1 VPSLGFDLE
10 SENLISLIDK
20 IQNMDIKDVDL
31 NLLKVFD
38 ALRKKQSVTLAGDLM
53 GLSQPAMSFALA
65 KLRTLFD
72 DPLFIRTSRGMQ
84 PTARALQIAEPV
96 QRILEMVSSEVLPS
110 TGFVPDHSDRQLV
123 LCMSDIGEMVFLPR
137 LMRMLDKTAPNL
149 RIRTQALSSEQ
160 LEEGL
165 DAGEV
170 DAAIGYFPRLLNT
183 SIRHRALYSHSFV
196 CIVRNDHPT
205 IGDHISAEQYQGAVH
220 VAVQAEER
228 GMSVLDRELAAHGVT
243 RHVRF
248 SLPRFMGVPFLVA
261 ESDMIATVPLAV
273 GRRFAEITD
282 VRLVPL
288 PWDICGYDIHLYW
301 HTRFHHDPAN
311 RWLRQS
317 FIELLADFSP
327 AESWP
332 SER

>member
-1 VPSLGFDLE
+1 
-10 SENLISLIDK
+10 
-20 IQNMDIKDVDL
+20 MDIKDVDL

-53 GLSQPAMSFALA
+53 GLSQPAMSFALS

-84 PTARALQIAEPV
+84 PTARALQIAGPV

-110 TGFVPDHSDRQLV
+110 SGFDPEHSERQLV

-137 LMRMLDKTAPNL
+137 LLRMLDREAPL
-149 RIRTQALSSEQ
+149 VKIRTLALSSEQ
-160 LEEGL
+160 LEESL

-183 SIRHRALYSHSFV
+183 SIRNRALYSHSFV
-196 CIVRNDHPT
+196 CIVRRDHPT
-205 IGDHISAEQYQGAVH
+205 IGDSLSPEQYQAAAH
-220 VAVQAEER
+220 VAVQAEGR
-228 GMSVLDRELAAHGVT
+228 GMSVLDRELAARGIT
-243 RHVRF
+243 RRVRF

-282 VRLVPL
+282 VRLLPL
-288 PWDICGYDIHLYW
+288 PWEITGYDIHLYW

-311 RWLRQS
+311 HWLRES
-317 FIELLADFSP
+317 FIRLLGDFP
-327 AESWP
+327 PLGQKEFG
-332 SER
+332 

>member
-1 VPSLGFDLE
+1 
-10 SENLISLIDK
+10 
-20 IQNMDIKDVDL
+20 MDIKDVDL

-110 TGFVPDHSDRQLV
+110 TGFVAEHSERQLV

-137 LMRMLDKTAPNL
+137 LMRMLDSKAPQL
-149 RIRTQALSSEQ
+149 RIRTLALSSEQ

-183 SIRHRALYSHSFV
+183 SIRHRALYRHSFV
-196 CIVRNDHPT
+196 CIVRRDHPT
-205 IGDHISAEQYQGAVH
+205 IGDSMSAEQYQSAMH
-220 VAVQAEER
+220 VAVQPDGR
-228 GMSVLDRELAAHGVT
+228 GMSGLDRELASHGIT
-243 RHVRF
+243 RRVRF

-273 GRRFAEITD
+273 GRRFADITD

-317 FIELLADFSP
+317 FIELLDDFLP
-327 AESWP
+327 QT
-332 SER
+332 RYRFNRYRK

>member
-1 VPSLGFDLE
+1 
-10 SENLISLIDK
+10 
-20 IQNMDIKDVDL
+20 MDIKDVDL

-110 TGFVPDHSDRQLV
+110 TGFVPEHSDRQLV

-196 CIVRNDHPT
+196 CIVRHDHPT
-205 IGDHISAEQYQGAVH
+205 IGDSISAEQYQGAVH

-243 RHVRF
+243 RRVRF

-282 VRLVPL
+282 VRLVHL

-317 FIELLADFSP
+317 FIELLGAFY
-327 AESWP
+327 P
-332 SER
+332 SEQVII

>member
-1 VPSLGFDLE
+1 MPSLSFDLE

-110 TGFVPDHSDRQLV
+110 TGFVPEHSDRQLV

-205 IGDHISAEQYQGAVH
+205 IGDSISAEQYQGAVH

-243 RHVRF
+243 RRVRF

-282 VRLVPL
+282 VRLVRL

-317 FIELLADFSP
+317 FIELLGAFY
-327 AESWP
+327 P
-332 SER
+332 SEQVII

>member
-1 VPSLGFDLE
+1 
-10 SENLISLIDK
+10 
-20 IQNMDIKDVDL
+20 MDIKDVDL

-110 TGFVPDHSDRQLV
+110 TGFVAEHSERQLV

-137 LMRMLDKTAPNL
+137 LMRMLDSKAPQL
-149 RIRTQALSSEQ
+149 RIRTLALSSEQ

-183 SIRHRALYSHSFV
+183 SIRHRALYRHSFV
-196 CIVRNDHPT
+196 CIVRRDHPT
-205 IGDHISAEQYQGAVH
+205 IGDSMSAEQYQSAMH
-220 VAVQAEER
+220 VTVQPDGR
-228 GMSVLDRELAAHGVT
+228 GMSGLDRELASHGIT
-243 RHVRF
+243 RRVRF

-273 GRRFAEITD
+273 GRRFADITD

-317 FIELLADFSP
+317 FIELLDDFSP
-327 AESWP
+327 ADQIQI
-332 SER
+332 

>member
-1 VPSLGFDLE
+1 
-10 SENLISLIDK
+10 
-20 IQNMDIKDVDL
+20 MDIKDVDL

-53 GLSQPAMSFALA
+53 GLSQPAMSFALS

-84 PTARALQIAEPV
+84 PTARALQIAGPV

-110 TGFVPDHSDRQLV
+110 SGFDPEHSERQLV

-137 LMRMLDKTAPNL
+137 LLRMLDREAPL
-149 RIRTQALSSEQ
+149 VKIRTLALSSEQ
-160 LEEGL
+160 LEESL

-183 SIRHRALYSHSFV
+183 SIRNRALYSHSFV
-196 CIVRNDHPT
+196 CIVRRDHPT
-205 IGDHISAEQYQGAVH
+205 IGDSLSPEQYQAAAH
-220 VAVQAEER
+220 VAVQAEGR
-228 GMSVLDRELAAHGVT
+228 GMSVLDRELAARGIT
-243 RHVRF
+243 RRVRF

-282 VRLVPL
+282 VRLLPL
-288 PWDICGYDIHLYW
+288 PWEITGYDIHLYW

-311 RWLRQS
+311 HWLRES
-317 FIELLADFSP
+317 FIRLLGDFP
-327 AESWP
+327 PLDQKEFG
-332 SER
+332 

>member
-1 VPSLGFDLE
+1 MPSLSFDLE

-110 TGFVPDHSDRQLV
+110 TGFVPEHSDRQLV

-205 IGDHISAEQYQGAVH
+205 IGDSISAEQYQAAVH

-228 GMSVLDRELAAHGVT
+228 GMSVLDRELAAHGIT
-243 RHVRF
+243 RQVRF

-288 PWDICGYDIHLYW
+288 PWNICGYDIHLYW

-317 FIELLADFSP
+317 FIELLADFPP
-327 AESWP
+327 AEMVSI
-332 SER
+332 